1 MAEVVSM
8 PKLGFD
14 MAEGVLVR
22 WVIAEGE
29 EVERGQILAEIE
41 TDKATVEVE
50 SAYTGVVYNHLV
62 EEGDILPVGVP
73 IAVIGEAGE
82 EIDVASLVGQTG
94 DVEASD
100 QPEDDAPAPEAEVPA
115 EVGSAAPVQ
124 VQAVSQ
130 EADEYPDGAKASP
143 LARRMARE
151 LGINLASIRGSGPG
165 GRIVKKD
172 IESYQAA
179 PAVSDHPAAAA
190 APLFTPLGPP
200 PADETVQLTKLRQ
213 AISRRMVESKQQ
225 LPHFYVTREFDMAPV
240 IAQRKEINA
249 MLADAGEKISV
260 NDFIVKAA
268 ALALREY
275 PNLNASLQGENVVH
289 HGSVNVGVAVAV
301 EGGLL
306 TVVNHDADRKSL
318 RQISSET
325 KAMVGRAREGKVRP
339 GDIEGSTFSVS
350 NLGMFDVDHFI
361 AIINP
366 PEAAILAV
374 GSAQEV
380 PVVVDGEILPGLRM
394 KATIS
399 VDHRVS
405 DGAEAAQFMQ
415 ALARYLEEPLRLLV

>member
-165 GRIVKKD
+165 GRD
-172 IESYQAA
+172 RGLPA
-179 PAVSDHPAAAA
+179 PRRSACRSSPS
-190 APLFTPLGPP
+190 
-200 PADETVQLTKLRQ
+200 
-213 AISRRMVESKQQ
+213 SR
-225 LPHFYVTREFDMAPV
+225 P
-240 IAQRKEINA
+240 
-249 MLADAGEKISV
+249 
-260 NDFIVKAA
+260 
-268 ALALREY
+268 
-275 PNLNASLQGENVVH
+275 
-289 HGSVNVGVAVAV
+289 
-301 EGGLL
+301 
-306 TVVNHDADRKSL
+306 
-318 RQISSET
+318 
-325 KAMVGRAREGKVRP
+325 
-339 GDIEGSTFSVS
+339 
-350 NLGMFDVDHFI
+350 
-361 AIINP
+361 
-366 PEAAILAV
+366 
-374 GSAQEV
+374 
-380 PVVVDGEILPGLRM
+380 
-394 KATIS
+394 
-399 VDHRVS
+399 
-405 DGAEAAQFMQ
+405 
-415 ALARYLEEPLRLLV
+415 